1 MALFN
6 RGNKNKTDVPAEIQ
20 EYYET
25 GKRDRTGIAWLLA
38 FGTLILTIVLAAGIF
53 FAGRFAYR
61 KIAGNNDT
69 SQVAQND
76 TQPQEEQSPETPA
89 PSEEQQRTEEERQ
102 AEEQRKADEARRA
115 EEQKAEEE
123 RKAAAERK
131 AAEERERAAQQ
142 RAEEEATPA
151 PTQQS
156 AGGSSEDRQVA
167 AGDAIPET
175 GPGDTLA
182 IFIAVTILGY
192 MAHRLHFAKRS

>member
-123 RKAAAERK
+123 R
-131 AAEERERAAQQ
+131 ERAAQQ